1 MRNMAFS
8 LTTPQM
14 RNRTKT
20 VTRRSVDTWHDLK
33 AGDVL
38 MAVVKSRG
46 LRKGEYVEEIGP
58 IRIVSVRVERLYEI
72 TLDDI
77 AREGFPGMGRPEF
90 CRFYME
96 GTKGATP
103 DMRVRRIEFTPLYD

>member
-1 MRNMAFS
+1 MQNMAFS

-14 RNRTKT
+14 YAKTKT
-20 VTRRSVDTWHDLK
+20 VTRRDEYTWRSLK
-33 AGDVL
+33 PGDVL
-38 MAVVKSRG
+38 MAVVKGQG
-46 LRKGEYVEEIGP
+46 LRKGEHVEQIGP
-58 IRIVSVRVERLYEI
+58 IRIVSVYIERLYEI

-77 AREGFPGMGRPEF
+77 EREGFAGMGRPEF

-103 DMRVRRIEFTPLYD
+103 DMRVRRIEFEPLY